1 MWNSLF
7 RIFLAAGLAA
17 GLAGCTASMNIAQR
31 VLIWGTEFDLKSD
44 IAYGAD
50 PRQKLDIYTPKGA
63 PPKATVVFIYG
74 GSWTGGEKSLYRF
87 LGQAFAARGY
97 QLVVADY
104 RLYPQ
109 VRYPGF
115 VEDSARAFAW
125 TKTNVAAYGG
135 DPSKLILMG
144 HSAGGY
150 NVMML
155 AIDPQFLAAHG
166 LAPRDALAVVSAA
179 GPLSFNPRETAST
192 KDIFSTAEDINTAR
206 PVKLAASGAA
216 GAPPMFLLH
225 GKDDTTVGSFN
236 STNMTNAVN
245 EQGGQATLKLYDGV
259 SHLGV
264 ITCFAWPLRWRA
276 SCLDDTDAFIDTVL
290 KAPQPDEG

>member
-1 MWNSLF
+1 MWSSLF
-7 RIFLAAGLAA
+7 RVFLAACLAA
-17 GLAGCTASMNIAQR
+17 SLSGCTASMNITQR
-31 VLIWGTEFDLKSD
+31 VLIWGTGFDLKTD
-44 IAYGAD
+44 LAYGAD

-63 PPKATVVFIYG
+63 APKATVVFIYG
-74 GSWTGGEKSLYRF
+74 GSWTSGTKSLYRF

-109 VRYPGF
+109 VRYPAF
-115 VEDSARAFAW
+115 VEDSAQALAW
-125 TKTNVAAYGG
+125 TKSNIAAHGG

-144 HSAGGY
+144 HSAGAY

-155 AIDPQFLAAHG
+155 AVDPQWMAPHG
-166 LAPRDALAVVSAA
+166 LKPGDALGVIAAA

-192 KDIFSTAEDINTAR
+192 KDIFATAGDINAAR

-216 GAPPMFLLH
+216 GAPPLFLMH
-225 GKDDTTVGSFN
+225 GTADTTVMSHN
-236 STNMTNAVN
+236 SQNMTNAVN
-245 EQGGQATLKLYDGV
+245 EQGGRATLKLYEGV

-264 ITCFAWPLRWRA
+264 ISCFAWPLRWRA
-276 SCLDDTDAFIDTVL
+276 PCLDDADAFIDTL
-290 KAPQPDEG
+290 LRAAQPEEG

>member
-7 RIFLAAGLAA
+7 RVILAAGLAA
-17 GLAGCTASMNIAQR
+17 GLSGCTASMNIAQR
-31 VLIWGTEFDLKSD
+31 VLIWGTDFDLKTD
-44 IAYGAD
+44 IAYGGD
-50 PRQKLDIYTPKGA
+50 PRQKLDIYTPKGPA
-63 PPKATVVFIYG
+63 PKATVVFIYG

-109 VRYPGF
+109 VKYPAF

-125 TKTNVAAYGG
+125 TKTNIASYGG
-135 DPSKLILMG
+135 DPGRLILMG
-144 HSAGGY
+144 HSAGAY

-155 AIDPQFLAAHG
+155 AIDPQFLAAYG
-166 LAPRDALAVVSAA
+166 LTPKDALAVVSAA

-192 KDIFSTAEDINTAR
+192 KDIFSTVEDINTAR
-206 PVKLAASGAA
+206 PVKLAAKGAA
-216 GAPPMFLLH
+216 VAPPMFLMH
-225 GKDDTTVGSFN
+225 GTADTTVMAFN
-236 STNMTNAVN
+236 SQNMTNAVN
-245 EQGGQATLKLYDGV
+245 EQGGRATLKLYDGV

-276 SCLDDTDAFIDTVL
+276 PCLDDADGFIDTVL
-290 KAPQPDEG
+290 KAREPAGG